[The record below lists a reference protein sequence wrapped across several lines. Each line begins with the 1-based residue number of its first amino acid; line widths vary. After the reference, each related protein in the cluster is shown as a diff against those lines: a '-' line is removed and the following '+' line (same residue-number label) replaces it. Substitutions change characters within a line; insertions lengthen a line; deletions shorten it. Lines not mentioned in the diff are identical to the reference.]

1 MGGFRSL
8 GIRPIISRVITE
20 PTAPT
25 RRRIKKRHLIEFIK
39 FGVVGGS
46 GFLVNII
53 VAIIMNKANGGTEHA
68 QDILFNLAG
77 TRWNFRFTSLVW
89 LVGFVVAN
97 ITNFQLN
104 RSWTFKR
111 EYRRGWWRE
120 FWPFFAVGSIAAI
133 IGMFIK
139 IFFTNPTSPI
149 YLPEPWFNEGRGIQS
164 REYWS
169 QIFAIAMMKTTI
181 RDRPFRQGTHMQI
194 TRDARLP
201 NAIRLHRRH
210 HNFREQLQ
218 RQP

>member
-1 MGGFRSL
+1 MQALWHRHEPYPVHEPELDAVPEVGPLSRSEAISHHWLLSQRDDSSRRAILILMGGFRSL

-104 RSWTFKR
+104 RSWDVQAR
-111 EYRRGWWRE
+111 I
-120 FWPFFAVGSIAAI
+120 PS
-133 IGMFIK
+133 GMV
-139 IFFTNPTSPI
+139 
-149 YLPEPWFNEGRGIQS
+149 
-164 REYWS
+164 
-169 QIFAIAMMKTTI
+169 A
-181 RDRPFRQGTHMQI
+181 
-194 TRDARLP
+194 
-201 NAIRLHRRH
+201 
-210 HNFREQLQ
+210 
-218 RQP
+218 